1 MKNWIQD
8 LTQVLDN
15 LSKIADKNQSKHQ
28 SSYFYQYGINKIL
41 ERKKIFIKIMILD
54 LLRKKWKGLIYGGLY
69 VQLKSFDLV
78 PRKFNLV
85 PKIFNLEPKK
95 FNLIPKN
102 FNFVQ
107 KKILFTAKNKLK
119 LVPKKIQKITNR
131 VDWTLC
137 KRVCDMLPC
146 LSLRLKS
153 RMGNYPT
160 ITHTF

>member
-1 MKNWIQD
+1 MKGFNIRWLICAAEKFRFSAEKVQF
-8 LTQVLDN
+8 
-15 LSKIADKNQSKHQ
+15 SAKNFQ
-28 SSYFYQYGINKIL
+28 F
-41 ERKKIFIKIMILD
+41 RTKKI
-54 LLRKKWKGLIYGGLY
+54 
-69 VQLKSFDLV
+69 QL
-78 PRKFNLV
+78 NT
-85 PKIFNLEPKK
+85 KK
-95 FNLIPKN
+95 FQFRAK
-102 FNFVQ
+102 

>member
-1 MKNWIQD
+1 MKNWIQE
-8 LTQVLDN
+8 LTQVLDS
-15 LSKIADKNQSKHQ
+15 LSKMADKNQSKHQ

-41 ERKKIFIKIMILD
+41 ERKKIFTKIMILD

-69 VQLKSFDLV
+69 VQLKSFDFV

-107 KKILFTAKNKLK
+107 KKYSIYCQKQIKISAEKNSK
-119 LVPKKIQKITNR
+119 N
-131 VDWTLC
+131 
-137 KRVCDMLPC
+137 
-146 LSLRLKS
+146 
-153 RMGNYPT
+153 N
-160 ITHTF
+160 